1 MRTKHSSDLKGGV
14 MLFQA
19 VTMFFEEM
27 GWPFEVVEGQE
38 GVLQTGYEGAN
49 GVFVCFCHCR
59 EDAQQIIFYVVAE
72 ERCPEP
78 YLQAMAEFLTR
89 ANFGMLIGNFELD
102 YSDGEVRYKTS
113 LDLEDAGMSPA
124 LLRNLVVAASTT
136 FDRYYTGFQSVASG
150 ALGAIEAIVQVETHV
165 VQGEA

>member
-1 MRTKHSSDLKGGV
+1 

-27 GWPFEVVEGQE
+27 EWPFEHVEGQE
-38 GVLQTGYEGAN
+38 GVLQTWYEGAN

-59 EDAQQIIFYVVAE
+59 EDAQQLLFYVVAQ
-72 ERCPEP
+72 ERCPDE
-78 YLQAMAEFLTR
+78 YLGAMAEFITR
-89 ANFGMLIGNFELD
+89 ANFGMLIGNFEMD
-102 YSDGEVRYKTS
+102 YSDGEVRYKAS
-113 LDLEDAGMSPA
+113 VDLEDAGMSTA

-136 FDRYYTGFQSVASG
+136 FDRYYTGFHAVASG
-150 ALGAIEAIVQVETHV
+150 ALGAVEAIVQVESHV

>member
-1 MRTKHSSDLKGGV
+1 

-27 GWPFEVVEGQE
+27 DWPFEHVEGQE

-59 EDAQQIIFYVVAE
+59 EDAQQILFYVVAH
-72 ERCPEP
+72 ERCPEE
-78 YLQAMAEFLTR
+78 YLSAMAEFLTR
-89 ANFGMLIGNFELD
+89 ANFGMLIGNFEMD
-102 YSDGEVRYKTS
+102 YSDGEVRYKAS
-113 LDLEDAGMSPA
+113 IDLEDAGMSNA

-136 FDRYYTGFQSVASG
+136 FDRYYTGFQAVASG
-150 ALGAIEAIVQVETHV
+150 SMSAVEAIVQVESAV
-165 VQGEA
+165 VLGEA

>member
-1 MRTKHSSDLKGGV
+1 

-27 GWPFEVVEGQE
+27 EWPFETVEGQGE
-38 GVLQTGYEGAN
+38 VLQTWYEGAN
-49 GVFVCFCHCR
+49 GMFVCFCHCR
-59 EDAQQIIFYVVAE
+59 EEAEQIIFYVVAQ
-72 ERCPEP
+72 ERCPEA
-78 YLQAMAEFLTR
+78 YRAAMAEFLTR
-89 ANFGMLIGNFELD
+89 ANFGMLIGNFEMD

-113 LDLEDAGMSPA
+113 VDLEDAGMSPA

-136 FDRYYTGFQSVASG
+136 FDKYYTGFQAVASG
-150 ALGAIEAIVQVETHV
+150 AMGPVEAIVQVESQV